1 MPLIRADE
9 IGEDLEDHAVKEG
22 QYEVRIVK
30 SEYKITKSQEDHM
43 IVVTLAI
50 QGQDGEG
57 ASPISHYL
65 TEPKDDDEPRIKR
78 MRLRDLKR
86 FLTVF
91 GVPFDKGFDMEEQAR
106 DLVGCTAK
114 LLVTQEKYEG
124 NVQNRLRLP
133 RID

>member
-9 IGEDLEDHAVKEG
+9 IGEDLEDRAVKEG
-22 QYEVRIVK
+22 KYDVRIVK
-30 SEYKITKSQEDHM
+30 AEYKATKSGEDHM
-43 IVVTLAI
+43 IVAVCAV
-50 QGQDGEG
+50 QGPEGEG
-57 ASPISHYL
+57 AQPITHYL
-65 TEPKDDDEPRIKR
+65 TEPKDDDEGRIKR

-91 GVPFDKGFDMEEQAR
+91 GVPFDRGFDMSEQAS
-106 DLVGCTAK
+106 DLVGATAN
-114 LLVTQEKYEG
+114 LLVVQETYEG